1 MIIFYKGVKTI
12 QWRKTFF
19 SDREQP
25 DIYIQVSEVV
35 LFFYIIHNND
45 SKRITDNN
53 VRAKIIKF
61 QKKT

>member
-12 QWRKTFF
+12 QWRKTSFP
-19 SDREQP
+19 DREKP
-25 DIYIQVSEVV
+25 DIHIQMSEVV
-35 LFFYIIHNND
+35 LFFYIIQNND